1 MREPGPVSFLPGFT
15 VEWDPLN
22 EEWLATSA
30 YGRFRIRG
38 RDQVELDRRQWDLW
52 SRVLTD
58 CRTAIAEVFPGR
70 RTP

>member
-1 MREPGPVSFLPGFT
+1 MSAPGPVPSLSGFT

-22 EEWLATSA
+22 EEWPATSA
-30 YGRFRIRG
+30 SGRFRTRG
-38 RDQVELDRRQWDLW
+38 RDQAELDCQQWDLW

-58 CRTAIAEVFPGR
+58 CRAAIAEVFPDR